1 MMMKTQKQKKINLRI
16 KNQMRIKILK
26 ITQKIK
32 RKILNQKKN

>member
-1 MMMKTQKQKKINLRI
+1 MMMKTQKQKKRNLRI